1 MKIDLE
7 NKKYDREALKSMIFA
22 VKRGDILKTQV
33 LDVTF
38 VVRYILNEKYRIY
51 KNDDITIYDICK
63 YQPHILMCDLQKEL
77 IDYDSDDDSVDD
89 FETFSNKN

>member
-7 NKKYDREALKSMIFA
+7 NKKYDRQSLKSMIFA
-22 VKRGDILKTQV
+22 VKRGDILKTQF

-51 KNDDITIYDICK
+51 KDDDINICDICK
-63 YQPHILMCDLQKEL
+63 YQPHILMSDLEKEMNN
-77 IDYDSDDDSVDD
+77 YDSDDDSVDD
-89 FETFSNKN
+89 FESFANKN